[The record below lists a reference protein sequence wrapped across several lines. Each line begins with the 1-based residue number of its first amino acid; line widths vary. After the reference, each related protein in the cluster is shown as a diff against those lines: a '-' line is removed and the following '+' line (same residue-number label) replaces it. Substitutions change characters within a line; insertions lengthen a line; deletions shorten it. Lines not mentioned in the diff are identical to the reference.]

1 MNVFKANNQQL
12 KNIIEWDN
20 DCPAPVL
27 FKIYDEA
34 VKRDIYKHF
43 VIGCII
49 KFFRSTVRAERLTK
63 MTIDELKW
71 FCYEK
76 GFEALDKFTPGNRPF
91 IALWGFVIKYGIR
104 DIVRNHNAQKRSA
117 EISQIDDIG
126 DWILPQSHHNTEMTA
141 INRVYINSLLKKLTK
156 TEKEIVFMRY
166 EGYTLDEVAFQQNV
180 SRGGIQKRIQLY
192 LKKLK
197 EA

>member
-27 FKIYDEA
+27 YQIYDEA

-104 DIVRNHNAQKRSA
+104 DIARNHNAQKRSA

-141 INRVYINSLLKKLTK
+141 INRVYINSLLTKLTR
-156 TEKEIVFMRY
+156 TEIEIVFMRY
-166 EGYTLDEVAFQQNV
+166 EGYTLDEVAFQQNITK
-180 SRGGIQKRIQLY
+180 SGIQKRIQLY